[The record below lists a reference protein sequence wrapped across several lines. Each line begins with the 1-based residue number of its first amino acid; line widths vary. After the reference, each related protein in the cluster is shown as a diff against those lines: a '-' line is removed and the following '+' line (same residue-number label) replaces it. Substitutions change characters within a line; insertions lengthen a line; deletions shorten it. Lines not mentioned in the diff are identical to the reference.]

1 MARSAEN
8 SVAPRLAN
16 YIPNAQ
22 GQHIQS
28 QHILGEV
35 NMRRGEFL
43 AVTVVFC
50 CSLCTLLAAST
61 GPDDRPIT
69 DPRSVVSSSNSAARP
84 APIDDLYYTRSVFAP
99 AWSPNG
105 QQIVFVSDI
114 AGRFNLWKVGASGG
128 WPIQLTQSDDRQYS
142 PVWSPDGKWIVY
154 EQDRAGDELWDL
166 YAVPSDGGEI
176 VNLTNTP
183 AIREQDPHWSHD
195 GRTIA
200 FSYKPKEASQY
211 DIALLDWNTRKVH
224 KLTHEEQPGYFW
236 SVVAW
241 SSDDKTIY
249 AGRVNAPF
257 TDADIYR
264 IDVATGKTENLTAHQ
279 GTVRYLA
286 SSLSPDG
293 RTLLLSSDAK
303 GGYMNIGLLDIA
315 TKKVNWVTDLK
326 WEASSGNFSPDGKHY
341 SYIVNQDGVTD
352 AYLVD
357 RATNDAKKVD
367 LPHGL
372 NSFSGG
378 SSEFAPQSDRLIV
391 SHEASNQ
398 PGDLWVYNLQSGHA
412 DQLSFSTV
420 ASLRATPLPP
430 SQIVHYKSFDGKI
443 ITALLWVPF
452 NLKRD
457 GSNPA
462 IVLPHGGPTGQM
474 VDYWN
479 TDVAALASRGYICI
493 APNPRGSTGYG
504 LDFQKANFQDLGGG
518 DLKDEIAGV
527 DFVKAT
533 GYVDPKKI
541 GIFGGSYGGFMTLM
555 AIGKTPDIWA
565 AAVDE
570 YGIISW
576 STMLKSSDPSL
587 NEYLKALLGDPEK
600 DRKVYEDDSP
610 ITYIRSE
617 KAPLLVLQGD
627 NDPRVP
633 KEEAQQVVDILKK
646 EGRVVDVHYYPNEG
660 HGFVKRENQIDS
672 IRRTI
677 AWFDQYLMGKSPAP

>member
-1 MARSAEN
+1 MRIHQL
-8 SVAPRLAN
+8 LA
-16 YIPNAQ
+16 
-22 GQHIQS
+22 
-28 QHILGEV
+28 L
-35 NMRRGEFL
+35 L
-43 AVTVVFC
+43 VVIFC
-50 CSLCTLLAAST
+50 GLCTALSAST
-61 GPDDRPIT
+61 GPDDRPLT
-69 DPRSVVSSSNSAARP
+69 DPKSVVSASNSGARP
-84 APIDDLYYTRSVFAP
+84 APIDDLYYTKSVFGAS
-99 AWSPNG
+99 WSPDG
-105 QQIVFVSDI
+105 RQIAFGSDL
-114 AGRFNLWKVGASGG
+114 AGRSNLWKVSSSGG
-128 WPIQLTQSDDRQYS
+128 WPIQLTQSDERQYS

-154 EQDRAGDELWDL
+154 EQDHAGDELWDL

-183 AIREQDPHWSHD
+183 AIREQDPVWSHD

-200 FSYKPKEASQY
+200 FDYKQKEGSQY
-211 DIALLDWNTRKVH
+211 DVALLAWKTRKVQV
-224 KLTHEEQPGYFW
+224 LTHEQQPGYSW
-236 SVVAW
+236 NVVAW

-249 AGRVNAPF
+249 ANRRNPPY
-257 TDADIYR
+257 TDADVYR
-264 IDVATGKTENLTAHQ
+264 IDSATGKTENLTPHQ
-279 GTVRYLA
+279 GTIRYLA
-286 SSLSPDG
+286 ASLSPDDK
-293 RTLLLSSDAK
+293 TLLMSADAK
-303 GGYMNIGLLDIA
+303 GGYINVALLDVA
-315 TKKVNWVTDLK
+315 TRKITMVTDLK
-326 WEASSGNFSPDGKHY
+326 WEAYAGSFSPDGKRY
-341 SYIVNQDGVTD
+341 SYTVNEDGVID
-352 AYLVD
+352 AYIVD
-357 RATNDAKKVD
+357 RVTNQAEKVD

-372 NSFSGG
+372 NALSGNPT
-378 SSEFAPQSDRLIV
+378 EFAPLSDRVIV

-398 PGDLWVYNLQSGHA
+398 PGDLWVYNLKSRHA
-412 DQLSFSTV
+412 DQLTFSAI
-420 ASLRATPLPP
+420 ASLRGTPLPA

-479 TDVAALASRGYICI
+479 TDVAALTSRGYICI

-533 GYVDPKKI
+533 GYVDAKKV
-541 GIFGGSYGGFMTLM
+541 GIYGGSYGGFMTLM

-570 YGIISW
+570 YGIINW
-576 STMLKSSDPSL
+576 SSMLKTSDPEL
-587 NEYLKALLGDPEK
+587 DEYLKALLGNPDEN
-600 DRKVYEDDSP
+600 RKVYEEDSP

-633 KEEAQQVVDILKK
+633 KEEAQQVVEILKK
-646 EGRVVDVHYYPNEG
+646 EGRVVDVHYYANEG

-677 AWFDQYLMGKSPAP
+677 AWFDQYLMGKNPVP

>member
-1 MARSAEN
+1 MRI
-8 SVAPRLAN
+8 RQLLA
-16 YIPNAQ
+16 
-22 GQHIQS
+22 
-28 QHILGEV
+28 L
-35 NMRRGEFL
+35 L
-43 AVTVVFC
+43 VVIC
-50 CSLCTLLAAST
+50 SSLCTTLAAST
-61 GPDDRPIT
+61 GPDDRPLT
-69 DPRSVVSSSNSAARP
+69 DPKSVVSASNVAARF
-84 APIDDLYYTRSVFAP
+84 APIDDLYYTRSVLAA
-99 AWSPNG
+99 AWSPDG

-114 AGRFNLWKVGASGG
+114 AGRVNLWKMSASGG

-166 YAVPSDGGEI
+166 YAIPSDGGKI
-176 VNLTNTP
+176 INLTNTP
-183 AIREQDPHWSHD
+183 AIREQDPRWSHD

-200 FSYKPKEASQY
+200 FAYKSKDDSQY
-211 DIALLDWNTRKVH
+211 DIALLDWNTRKVQ
-224 KLTHEEQPGYFW
+224 KLTHERQPGFAW

-249 AGRVNAPF
+249 AGRVNPSF
-257 TDADIYR
+257 TDADVYR
-264 IDVATGKTENLTAHQ
+264 IDVATGKTENLTPHE
-279 GTVRYLA
+279 GTIRYLA

-293 RTLLLSSDAK
+293 GTLLLSSDAK
-303 GGYMNIGLLDIA
+303 GGYMNIALLDIA
-315 TKKVNWVTDLK
+315 TRKMTWVTDLK
-326 WEASSGNFSPDGKHY
+326 WEASSGNFSPDGKCY
-341 SYIVNQDGVTD
+341 TYTVNEDGLID

-357 RATNDAKKVD
+357 RATNEAKKVD

-372 NSFSGG
+372 NYFSGNPN
-378 SSEFAPQSDRLIV
+378 EFGPQSDRVII

-398 PGDLWVYNLQSGHA
+398 PGDLWVYNLHSRHA
-412 DQLSFSTV
+412 EQLTFSAI

-430 SQIVHYKSFDGKI
+430 SRIVHYKSFDGKI

-462 IVLPHGGPTGQM
+462 LVLPHGGPTGQM

-479 TDVAALASRGYICI
+479 TDVAALTSRGYVCI

-504 LDFQKANFQDLGGG
+504 LNFQKANFQDLGGG
-518 DLKDEIAGV
+518 DLRDEIAGV
-527 DFVKAT
+527 DFLKAT
-533 GYVDPKKI
+533 GYVDPQKI
-541 GIFGGSYGGFMTLM
+541 GIYGGSYGGFMTLM

-565 AAVDE
+565 AAVDM

-576 STMLKSSDPSL
+576 SSMLKSSDPSL
-587 NEYLKALLGDPEK
+587 SEYVKALLGNPDEN
-600 DRKVYEDDSP
+600 RKVYKADSP

>member
-1 MARSAEN
+1 MRMHQLLLLL
-8 SVAPRLAN
+8 V
-16 YIPNAQ
+16 
-22 GQHIQS
+22 
-28 QHILGEV
+28 V
-35 NMRRGEFL
+35 N
-43 AVTVVFC
+43 C
-50 CSLCTLLAAST
+50 CNLCTPLAASN
-61 GPDDRPIT
+61 GPDDRPLT
-69 DPRSVVSSSNSAARP
+69 DPKSIVSAPNAAARP
-84 APIDDLYYTRSVFAP
+84 APIDDLYYTRSVFAA
-99 AWSPNG
+99 AWSPDG
-105 QQIVFVSDI
+105 KQIVFVSDL
-114 AGRFNLWKVGASGG
+114 AGRTNLWKVSASGG

-154 EQDRAGDELWDL
+154 EQDRAGNELWDL
-166 YAVPSDGGEI
+166 FAIPSDGGEI
-176 VNLTNTP
+176 INLTNTP

-195 GRTIA
+195 GNTIA
-200 FSYKPKEASQY
+200 FAYKTKDGSQY
-211 DIALLDWNTRKVH
+211 DIALLDWSTRKVH
-224 KLTHEEQPGYFW
+224 RLTDEQQPGFSW
-236 SVVAW
+236 NVVAW

-249 AGRVNAPF
+249 AGRVNPLF
-257 TDADIYR
+257 TDADVYR
-264 IDVATGKTENLTAHQ
+264 IDMATGKTENLTSHQ
-279 GTVRYLA
+279 GTIRYLA

-293 RTLLLSSDAK
+293 GTLMVSSDAK
-303 GGYMNIGLLDIA
+303 GGYMNIALLDVA
-315 TKKVNWVTDLK
+315 TRKMTWVTDLE
-326 WEASSGNFSPDGKHY
+326 WEASSGNFSPDGKRFTY
-341 SYIVNQDGVTD
+341 TVNQDGVID

-357 RATNDAKKVD
+357 RSTNEAKKVD

-372 NSFSGG
+372 NYFSGNPN
-378 SSEFAPQSDRLIV
+378 EFAPQSDRVIV

-398 PGDLWVYNLQSGHA
+398 PGDLWVYDLRSRHA
-412 DQLSFSTV
+412 DQLTFSAI

-443 ITALLWVPF
+443 ITALLWMPF

-479 TDVAALASRGYICI
+479 TDVAALTSRGYVCI

-518 DLKDEIAGV
+518 DLRDEIAGV
-527 DFVKAT
+527 DFLEAT
-533 GYVDPKKI
+533 GYIDSKKI
-541 GIFGGSYGGFMTLM
+541 GIYGGSYGGFMTLM

-565 AAVDE
+565 AAVDL
-570 YGIISW
+570 YGIINW

-587 NEYLKALLGDPEK
+587 NEYLKAILGNPEEN
-600 DRKVYEDDSP
+600 RKVYEEDSP

-633 KEEAQQVVDILKK
+633 KEEAQQVVDILRK

-677 AWFDQYLMGKSPAP
+677 AWFDQYLKGKTPAP

>member
-1 MARSAEN
+1 MRIL
-8 SVAPRLAN
+8 RL
-16 YIPNAQ
+16 
-22 GQHIQS
+22 
-28 QHILGEV
+28 LGLLV
-35 NMRRGEFL
+35 
-43 AVTVVFC
+43 VTC
-50 CSLCTLLAAST
+50 CSLCELLAGSA
-61 GPDDRPIT
+61 GPDDRPLT
-69 DPRSVVSSSNSAARP
+69 NPKSVISASNSAARP
-84 APIDDLYYTRSVFAP
+84 VPVDDLYYTRSVFGA
-99 AWSPNG
+99 AWSPDG
-105 QQIVFVSDI
+105 QQIVFTTDI
-114 AGRFNLWKVGASGG
+114 SGRSNLWKVRASGG

-142 PVWSPDGKWIVY
+142 AVWSPDGKWIVY
-154 EQDRAGDELWDL
+154 QQDHAGDELWDL
-166 YAVPSDGGEI
+166 YALPSDGGKA

-195 GRTIA
+195 GNTIA
-200 FSYKPKEASQY
+200 FAYKTKDGSQY
-211 DIALLDWNTRKVH
+211 DIALLDWSTRKVH
-224 KLTHEEQPGYFW
+224 KLTNEPQPGYSW
-236 SVVAW
+236 NVVAW
-241 SSDDKTIY
+241 SNDDKTIY
-249 AGRVNAPF
+249 ADRVNPPF
-257 TDADIYR
+257 TNADVYR
-264 IDVATGKTENLTAHQ
+264 IDVASGKLENLTSHQ
-279 GTVRYLA
+279 GTIRYLA

-293 RTLLLSSDAK
+293 RTILLSSDAK
-303 GGYMNIGLLDIA
+303 GGYMNVALLDVA
-315 TKKVNWVTDLK
+315 TKKATWVTDLK
-326 WEASSGNFSPDGKHY
+326 WEAYSGNFSPDGKRY
-341 SYIVNQDGVTD
+341 TYTVNEDGLTE
-352 AYLVD
+352 AYLAD
-357 RATNDAKKVD
+357 RSTHQAEKVD

-372 NSFSGG
+372 NYFSGNPN
-378 SSEFAPQSDRLIV
+378 EFAPQSDRVIV

-398 PGDLWVYNLQSGHA
+398 PGDLWVYNLASRRA
-412 DQLSFSTV
+412 DQLTFSAI

-443 ITALLWVPF
+443 ISALLWVPF

-462 IVLPHGGPTGQM
+462 LVLPHGGPTGQM

-479 TDVAALASRGYICI
+479 TDVAALTSRGYICI

-527 DFVKAT
+527 EFLKAT

-541 GIFGGSYGGFMTLM
+541 GITGGSYGGFMTLT
-555 AIGKTPDIWA
+555 AIGKVPDIWA
-565 AAVDE
+565 AAVE
-570 YGIISW
+570 QYGIINW

-587 NEYLKALLGDPEK
+587 NEYLKALLGNPDEN
-600 DRKVYEDDSP
+600 RKIYDADSP

-677 AWFDQYLMGKSPAP
+677 AWFDQYLMGKSTAPDDQTAQRER

>member
-1 MARSAEN
+1 
-8 SVAPRLAN
+8 
-16 YIPNAQ
+16 
-22 GQHIQS
+22 
-28 QHILGEV
+28 
-35 NMRRGEFL
+35 MRIRQL
-43 AVTVVFC
+43 LTLLVVIC
-50 CSLCTLLAAST
+50 CSLCTRLAAST
-61 GPDDRPIT
+61 GPDDRPLT
-69 DPRSVVSSSNSAARP
+69 DPKSVVSSSNSSARP
-84 APIDDLYYTRSVFAP
+84 APIDDLYYTKSVSGA
-99 AWSPNG
+99 AWSPDG
-105 QQIVFVSDI
+105 QQIAFTSDI
-114 AGRFNLWKVGASGG
+114 AGRFNLWKVSASGG
-128 WPIQLTQSDDRQYS
+128 WPIQLTQSDDRQYNAA
-142 PVWSPDGKWIVY
+142 WSPDGKWIVY
-154 EQDRAGDELWDL
+154 QQDSAGDELWDL

-176 VNLTNTP
+176 INLTNTP
-183 AIREQDPHWSHD
+183 AIREENPHWSHD
-195 GRTIA
+195 GSTIA
-200 FSYKPKEASQY
+200 FASKLKDGSQY
-211 DIALLDWNTRKVH
+211 DIALFNWSTRKVQL
-224 KLTHEEQPGYFW
+224 LTHELQPGYAW
-236 SVVAW
+236 NVVGW

-249 AGRVNAPF
+249 AGRVNPPF
-257 TDADIYR
+257 TDADVYR
-264 IDVATGKTENLTAHQ
+264 IDVATGKVENLTPHQ
-279 GTVRYLA
+279 GTIRYLG
-286 SSLSPDG
+286 SSLSPDDK
-293 RTLLLSSDAK
+293 TLLLSSDAK
-303 GGYMNIGLLDIA
+303 GGYMNVALLEVA
-315 TKKVNWVTDLK
+315 TRKVTWVTDLK
-326 WEASSGNFSPDGKHY
+326 WESTAGNFSPDGKRY
-341 SYIVNQDGVTD
+341 TYIVNEDGVID
-352 AYLVD
+352 AYVID
-357 RATNDAKKVD
+357 RSTNYADKVE

-372 NSFSGG
+372 NAFSGNPN
-378 SSEFAPQSDRLIV
+378 EFAPQSDRVIV

-398 PGDLWVYNLQSGHA
+398 PADLWVYNLRTRHA
-412 DQLSFSTV
+412 DQLTFSAI

-479 TDVAALASRGYICI
+479 TDVAALASRGYLCI

-527 DFVKAT
+527 DFLKAT
-533 GYVDPKKI
+533 GYVDPRKI
-541 GIFGGSYGGFMTLM
+541 GIYGGSYGGFMTLM
-555 AIGKTPDIWA
+555 AIGKTPDVWA

-570 YGIISW
+570 YGIINW

-587 NEYLKALLGDPEK
+587 NEYLKALLGNPEEN
-600 DRKVYEDDSP
+600 RKIYEEDSP

-672 IRRTI
+672 IRRAI
-677 AWFDQYLMGKSPAP
+677 VWFDHYLMGTSPAAQN